1 MIENYKNT
9 IYSSLFIIAVTVGL
23 SAFVDV
29 PYIYTLC
36 GFAAWVAFGHL
47 ITVDDDM
54 PGEWSNLEGDKKIW
68 RSSLVTLLFKFLA
81 FVFLVVLVLSF
92 PSLAEFGA

>member
-9 IYSSLFIIAVTVGL
+9 IYSSLFIIAVTIGL
-23 SAFVDV
+23 SEFADV

-54 PGEWSNLEGDKKIW
+54 PGEWSNLEGDKNIW
-68 RSSLVTLLFKFLA
+68 RSSLVTLLFKFLV
-81 FVFLVVLVLSF
+81 FVILVVLVLSF
-92 PSLAEFGA
+92 PTLAKFGA